1 MRKGASLILTEL
13 LVMLF
18 VFLVASF
25 CCLKIFS
32 WTDVRMTE
40 AERMDEAVLQAQNL
54 AERIKEM
61 KGSWPKE
68 HLNGKQQD
76 EIRIELENGLTVS
89 AVRVDSKVPGLGKA
103 DIHVVEEDER
113 VKFSLSV
120 CWQEE
125 LP

>member
-61 KGSWPKE
+61 KE